1 MAPSNPPLP
10 SGYHLM
16 KQSAVT
22 AAMTAWAVDILH
34 NAAQFPMFAT
44 AKRDFNGHAILARV
58 EWHPPDFQNH
68 VEHRGV
74 TLYEA
79 TNTPIQPPLPV
90 PPVPPVP
97 PAPPSSSLAFGIDVS
112 HYQTSIDWARAAR
125 AGVSFAFIKATEGN
139 TFVDPTFTAHWADAG
154 NASVLRAP
162 YHFFRP
168 RISVAAQGDLFMAR
182 TNAEGELPPIL
193 DAEESDGVPPAQL
206 VLGVQSWLQLVLD
219 RVDRA
224 IVYTS
229 PQFWNALPAGTTL
242 DPRVDLWIAAWGV
255 AKPPTVN
262 GFKRWSFWQYTNR
275 ASVLGA
281 SGPLDGNHF
290 NGAVSD
296 LQAYSQ
302 SFIQGRQAVLAQR
315 TQQSA

>member
-1 MAPSNPPLP
+1 MAPSNPPIP
-10 SGYHLM
+10 TGYHLM

-22 AAMTAWAVDILH
+22 AAMTACAVDILH

-44 AKRDFNGHAILARV
+44 SMRDFNGRAILARV

-79 TNTPIQPPLPV
+79 TSAPL
-90 PPVPPVP
+90 
-97 PAPPSSSLAFGIDVS
+97 PAPPPKPNPTPPGPGLAFGIDVS
-112 HYQTSIDWARAAR
+112 HYQTSVDWPRAAR

-139 TFVDPTFTAHWADAG
+139 TFVDPTFMGHWVDAG

-168 RISVAAQGDLFMAR
+168 RISAAAQADLFMAR

-193 DAEESDGVPPAQL
+193 DAEESDGVPPSEL

-219 RVDRA
+219 RVGRA

-229 PQFWNALPAGTTL
+229 PRFWNALPAGTSV

-255 AKPPTVN
+255 AKPPTVT

-281 SGPLDGNHF
+281 SGPLDGSHF
-290 NGAVSD
+290 NGTLAD

-302 SFIQGRQAVLAQR
+302 GFIQGRQAPLAQR